1 MFFEMA
7 IGTIFNNSKI
17 GRKCMKLVII
27 GNGIAGVKVAEVVR
41 RFSDE
46 IEIKLFTDENYG
58 YYSRV
63 WLPQVI
69 SGGKTVEEIIMH
81 DAEWYTGKNIE
92 FYQGTKVAGINPGA
106 KQVTLESGDSV
117 SYDALCLCTGAS
129 CNLPPFKNVDVKGV
143 FTLRTI
149 DDALAIKAYIKGKK
163 NAVCIGGG
171 LLGLEAA
178 RNVAKTGLNTTV
190 VEILPRLLPRQ
201 MCSTSAT
208 ILEEKINSLGIK
220 TITGANVDEIL
231 GKDHA
236 TGVKLADGRIL
247 KADVVLISS
256 GIKPRFEIFQ
266 DAGLTINKGLVVN
279 EFMKTSDENIYAA
292 GDVVEF
298 NNRGWGII
306 PAAVDQAEVAGKKIA
321 GAPCDPYEPTVPSN
335 KLKIMDFDVMAVGSM
350 ILDDEDEECKVFIS
364 KDELKGIYKK
374 FVVREGRLIG
384 SILISAKEDEQFVAD
399 NINKQI
405 PEDDIQAR
413 LTIPEENAE

>member
-1 MFFEMA
+1 
-7 IGTIFNNSKI
+7 
-17 GRKCMKLVII
+17 MKLIII

-46 IEIKLFTDENYG
+46 IDIDLFTDENYG

-63 WLPQVI
+63 WLPQLI
-69 SGGKTVEEIIMH
+69 SGEKTAEEIIMH
-81 DAEWYTGKNIE
+81 DAVWYASKNIG
-92 FYQGTKVAGINPGA
+92 YHQGTKVAGIDPVT
-106 KQVTLESGDSV
+106 KQILLDSGDSV
-117 SYDALCLCTGAS
+117 PYDVLCICTGAS
-129 CNLPPFKNVDVKGV
+129 CNVPPFKNVEVKGV

-178 RNVAKTGLNTTV
+178 RNVAKAGINTTV

-208 ILEEKINSLGIK
+208 ILEEKINNLGIK

-231 GKDHA
+231 GKDHV
-236 TGVKLADGRIL
+236 TGVKLADGNIL

-256 GIKPRFEIFQ
+256 GIKPRLEIFQ
-266 DAGLTINKGLVVN
+266 DASLTINKGLVVN
-279 EFMKTSDENIYAA
+279 EFMQTNDETIYAA
-292 GDVVEF
+292 GDVIEY

-306 PAAVDQAEVAGKKIA
+306 PAAVDQAEIAGKRIA
-321 GAPCDPYEPTVPSN
+321 GEPCDPYEPTVPSN
-335 KLKIMDFDVMAVGSM
+335 KLKIMDFDVMAVGTM

-364 KDELKGIYKK
+364 KDELQGVYKK
-374 FVVREGRLIG
+374 FVMRDSKLIG
-384 SILISAKEDEQFVAD
+384 SILISAKDDEQFVAD
-399 NINKQI
+399 NINKEI
-405 PEDDIQAR
+405 SEDDVQAR
-413 LTIPEENAE
+413 LSIPAENEEETE